1 MSGIFVPRDSFA
13 VEIDGVRYV
22 LHKGVTRVRQGHPVM
37 VGREDLFEPITVDL
51 EVEAATAAP
60 GEQRTTRR
68 PKSKAKDTTEA

>member
-37 VGREDLFEPITVDL
+37 VGREDLFEPLTVDL
-51 EVEAATAAP
+51 EVESATAAP
-60 GEQRTTRR
+60 GEQRATRR
-68 PKSKAKDTTEA
+68 PKSKAKDTEA